1 MYKGELILGF
11 QKYSNISN
19 DKKSFRIITF
29 DNLISRQHCLVDKK
43 ENCGRYKKL
52 SLILKKVINPAPA
65 GNLLYFDL
73 YLTSF
78 IILLCKLIMIPLL
91 ECPASGNH
99 WQLTI
104 ALRCESGIWA
114 RLVDW
119 LLLSVIYNCCNY
131 PHLEWSLIV
140 NLYSVQCSSQC

>member
-52 SLILKKVINPAPA
+52 SLILKKVINPALA
-65 GNLLYFDL
+65 GNLSYFDL
-73 YLTSF
+73 YLTSC
-78 IILLCKLIMIPLL
+78 IVLLCMMIMIPLL
-91 ECPASGNH
+91 ECSAQRQALATDHCLNYLRLH
-99 WQLTI
+99 WQVVTGVEFGK
-104 ALRCESGIWA
+104 CE
-114 RLVDW
+114 VMKKFKP
-119 LLLSVIYNCCNY
+119 VMKNY
-131 PHLEWSLIV
+131 EQL
-140 NLYSVQCSSQC
+140 